1 MIPAAFEYSRAS
13 SVDEASKLLDKYGDD
28 AKVLA
33 GGHSLIPLMRLR
45 LAQPTA
51 LVDINGIK
59 GLDQIKVEGSK
70 VHIGALVRHVQIQNS
85 DVLKDKLPIL
95 AEVAGEVGDNQVR
108 NMGTMGGVIA
118 HADAAGDY
126 PTIALMLDAE
136 IVTNK
141 RKIHAKDFFKDLF
154 TTPLATN
161 EIVTEVVFP
170 VADGPHKYIK
180 FRRRLFDWAI
190 VGAAP
195 TDSTHRVTFG
205 PARNT
210 RSTWRECS
218 PRGPYNKRAEGP
230 VLFDWMTA
238 PASIDD
244 VERRLRERRYIGDRG
259 LATSIFLALKLE
271 KPLFIEGEAGVGKT
285 EAAKVMAEVLD
296 ARLIRLQCYEGID
309 LAHAVYEW
317 NYPRQLL
324 HIRLLG
330 EGEDRRTAEREI
342 FSSEFLLRRPLLDAI
357 DNDDPT
363 PPVLLIDEIDRS
375 DEEFEAFLLEL
386 LSDFQISIPEIG
398 TIKAKKP
405 PFVVITSNRTR
416 EVHDAL
422 KRRCLY
428 HWIDYP
434 DLEKEVEIVRAR
446 APEAADGLAR
456 EVAALVQGLRTMELY
471 KVPGVAET
479 LDWARS
485 LAALG
490 ATRIDA
496 SLVDATLGSAL
507 KYQED
512 LERIRQQVPALV
524 ERARGA

>member
-1 MIPAAFEYSRAS
+1 VSGPTTIED
-13 SVDEASKLLDKYGDD
+13 VEG
-28 AKVLA
+28 
-33 GGHSLIPLMRLR
+33 RLR
-45 LAQPTA
+45 
-51 LVDINGIK
+51 D
-59 GLDQIKVEGSK
+59 
-70 VHIGALVRHVQIQNS
+70 
-85 DVLKDKLPIL
+85 
-95 AEVAGEVGDNQVR
+95 
-108 NMGTMGGVIA
+108 
-118 HADAAGDY
+118 
-126 PTIALMLDAE
+126 
-136 IVTNK
+136 
-141 RKIHAKDFFKDLF
+141 RK
-154 TTPLATN
+154 
-161 EIVTEVVFP
+161 
-170 VADGPHKYIK
+170 
-180 FRRRLFDWAI
+180 
-190 VGAAP
+190 
-195 TDSTHRVTFG
+195 
-205 PARNT
+205 
-210 RSTWRECS
+210 
-218 PRGPYNKRAEGP
+218 
-230 VLFDWMTA
+230 
-238 PASIDD
+238 
-244 VERRLRERRYIGDRG
+244 YIGDRG
-259 LATSIFLALKLE
+259 LATSIFLALKLQ

-285 EAAKVMAEVLD
+285 EAAKVMADVLG

-330 EGEDRRTAEREI
+330 EGPNSQIDRQAAEREI

-357 DNDDPT
+357 DNDDKT

-386 LSDFQISIPEIG
+386 LSEFQVSIPEIG
-398 TIKAKKP
+398 TIKAKQI

-434 DLEKEVEIVRAR
+434 DLDKEVEIVRAR

-456 EVAALVQGLRTMELY
+456 EVAALVQGLRGMDLY

-496 SLVDATLGSAL
+496 SLVTATMGAAL

-512 LERIRQQVPALV
+512 LERVREQVPALV
-524 ERARGA
+524 EKARRA

>member
-1 MIPAAFEYSRAS
+1 MTS
-13 SVDEASKLLDKYGDD
+13 
-28 AKVLA
+28 
-33 GGHSLIPLMRLR
+33 
-45 LAQPTA
+45 AQP
-51 LVDINGIK
+51 
-59 GLDQIKVEGSK
+59 S
-70 VHIGALVRHVQIQNS
+70 
-85 DVLKDKLPIL
+85 
-95 AEVAGEVGDNQVR
+95 
-108 NMGTMGGVIA
+108 
-118 HADAAGDY
+118 
-126 PTIALMLDAE
+126 
-136 IVTNK
+136 
-141 RKIHAKDFFKDLF
+141 
-154 TTPLATN
+154 
-161 EIVTEVVFP
+161 
-170 VADGPHKYIK
+170 
-180 FRRRLFDWAI
+180 
-190 VGAAP
+190 
-195 TDSTHRVTFG
+195 
-205 PARNT
+205 
-210 RSTWRECS
+210 
-218 PRGPYNKRAEGP
+218 
-230 VLFDWMTA
+230 
-238 PASIDD
+238 SIDE
-244 VERRLRERRYIGDRG
+244 VERRLRERRYIGDRS
-259 LATSIFLALKLE
+259 LATSIFLALKLS

-285 EAAKVMAEVLD
+285 EAAKVMADVLG

-309 LAHAVYEW
+309 LSHAVYEW

-324 HIRLLG
+324 HIRLMG
-330 EGEDRRTAEREI
+330 EGGDRRVAEREI

-386 LSDFQISIPEIG
+386 LSDFQVSIPEIG
-398 TIKAKKP
+398 TIKAAQP

-456 EVAALVQGLRTMELY
+456 EVAALVQGLRGMDLY

-479 LDWARS
+479 LDWARA

-496 SLVDATLGSAL
+496 SLVDATIGAAL

-512 LERIRQQVPALV
+512 LERIKPEVPALV
-524 ERARGA
+524 EKARRG

>member
-1 MIPAAFEYSRAS
+1 
-13 SVDEASKLLDKYGDD
+13 
-28 AKVLA
+28 
-33 GGHSLIPLMRLR
+33 
-45 LAQPTA
+45 
-51 LVDINGIK
+51 
-59 GLDQIKVEGSK
+59 
-70 VHIGALVRHVQIQNS
+70 
-85 DVLKDKLPIL
+85 
-95 AEVAGEVGDNQVR
+95 
-108 NMGTMGGVIA
+108 
-118 HADAAGDY
+118 
-126 PTIALMLDAE
+126 
-136 IVTNK
+136 
-141 RKIHAKDFFKDLF
+141 
-154 TTPLATN
+154 
-161 EIVTEVVFP
+161 
-170 VADGPHKYIK
+170 
-180 FRRRLFDWAI
+180 
-190 VGAAP
+190 
-195 TDSTHRVTFG
+195 
-205 PARNT
+205 
-210 RSTWRECS
+210 
-218 PRGPYNKRAEGP
+218 
-230 VLFDWMTA
+230 MTA
-238 PASIDD
+238 GPPTTIED
-244 VERRLRERRYIGDRG
+244 VESRLRERKYIGDRG

-285 EAAKVMAEVLD
+285 EAAKVMADVLG

-324 HIRLLG
+324 HIRLMG
-330 EGEDRRTAEREI
+330 EGEDRRVAEREI

-386 LSDFQISIPEIG
+386 LSDFQVSIPEIG
-398 TIKAKKP
+398 TIKAKRA

-446 APEAADGLAR
+446 APEAADRLAR
-456 EVAALVQGLRTMELY
+456 EVAGLVQGLRSMDLY

-490 ATRIDA
+490 ATRIDS
-496 SLVDATLGSAL
+496 SLVNATLGSAL

-512 LERIRQQVPALV
+512 LERVREQIPALV
-524 ERARGA
+524 EKARGA

>member
-1 MIPAAFEYSRAS
+1 
-13 SVDEASKLLDKYGDD
+13 
-28 AKVLA
+28 
-33 GGHSLIPLMRLR
+33 
-45 LAQPTA
+45 
-51 LVDINGIK
+51 
-59 GLDQIKVEGSK
+59 
-70 VHIGALVRHVQIQNS
+70 
-85 DVLKDKLPIL
+85 
-95 AEVAGEVGDNQVR
+95 
-108 NMGTMGGVIA
+108 
-118 HADAAGDY
+118 
-126 PTIALMLDAE
+126 
-136 IVTNK
+136 
-141 RKIHAKDFFKDLF
+141 
-154 TTPLATN
+154 
-161 EIVTEVVFP
+161 VTE
-170 VADGPHKYIK
+170 G
-180 FRRRLFDWAI
+180 
-190 VGAAP
+190 AP
-195 TDSTHRVTFG
+195 TTI
-205 PARNT
+205 
-210 RSTWRECS
+210 E
-218 PRGPYNKRAEGP
+218 
-230 VLFDWMTA
+230 
-238 PASIDD
+238 D
-244 VERRLRERRYIGDRG
+244 VEQRLRERKYIGDRG

-285 EAAKVMAEVLD
+285 EAAKVMADVLG

-324 HIRLLG
+324 HIRLMS
-330 EGEDRRTAEREI
+330 EGEDRRAAEREI

-398 TIKAKKP
+398 TIKAKRA

-456 EVAALVQGLRTMELY
+456 EVAGLVQGLRSMDLY

-490 ATRIDA
+490 ATRID
-496 SLVDATLGSAL
+496 STLVNATLGAAL

-512 LERIRQQVPALV
+512 LERVREQVPALV
-524 ERARGA
+524 EKARGA

>member
-1 MIPAAFEYSRAS
+1 
-13 SVDEASKLLDKYGDD
+13 
-28 AKVLA
+28 
-33 GGHSLIPLMRLR
+33 
-45 LAQPTA
+45 
-51 LVDINGIK
+51 
-59 GLDQIKVEGSK
+59 
-70 VHIGALVRHVQIQNS
+70 
-85 DVLKDKLPIL
+85 
-95 AEVAGEVGDNQVR
+95 
-108 NMGTMGGVIA
+108 
-118 HADAAGDY
+118 
-126 PTIALMLDAE
+126 
-136 IVTNK
+136 
-141 RKIHAKDFFKDLF
+141 
-154 TTPLATN
+154 
-161 EIVTEVVFP
+161 
-170 VADGPHKYIK
+170 
-180 FRRRLFDWAI
+180 
-190 VGAAP
+190 
-195 TDSTHRVTFG
+195 
-205 PARNT
+205 
-210 RSTWRECS
+210 
-218 PRGPYNKRAEGP
+218 
-230 VLFDWMTA
+230 MTA
-238 PASIDD
+238 GVPTTIED
-244 VERRLRERRYIGDRG
+244 VEQRLRERKYIGDRG

-285 EAAKVMAEVLD
+285 EAAKVMADVLG

-324 HIRLLG
+324 HIRLMG
-330 EGEDRRTAEREI
+330 EGEDRRAAEREI

-357 DNDDPT
+357 DNEDPT

-386 LSDFQISIPEIG
+386 LSDFQVSIPEIG
-398 TIKAKKP
+398 TIKAKRA

-456 EVAALVQGLRTMELY
+456 EVAGLVQGLRGMDLY

-490 ATRIDA
+490 ATSID
-496 SLVDATLGSAL
+496 STLVNATLGAAL

-512 LERIRQQVPALV
+512 LERVREQVPALV
-524 ERARGA
+524 EKARGA

>member
-1 MIPAAFEYSRAS
+1 
-13 SVDEASKLLDKYGDD
+13 
-28 AKVLA
+28 
-33 GGHSLIPLMRLR
+33 
-45 LAQPTA
+45 
-51 LVDINGIK
+51 
-59 GLDQIKVEGSK
+59 
-70 VHIGALVRHVQIQNS
+70 
-85 DVLKDKLPIL
+85 
-95 AEVAGEVGDNQVR
+95 
-108 NMGTMGGVIA
+108 
-118 HADAAGDY
+118 
-126 PTIALMLDAE
+126 
-136 IVTNK
+136 
-141 RKIHAKDFFKDLF
+141 
-154 TTPLATN
+154 
-161 EIVTEVVFP
+161 
-170 VADGPHKYIK
+170 
-180 FRRRLFDWAI
+180 
-190 VGAAP
+190 
-195 TDSTHRVTFG
+195 
-205 PARNT
+205 
-210 RSTWRECS
+210 
-218 PRGPYNKRAEGP
+218 
-230 VLFDWMTA
+230 MTA
-238 PASIDD
+238 GTPTTIED
-244 VERRLRERRYIGDRG
+244 VEARLRERKYIGDRG

-285 EAAKVMAEVLD
+285 EAAKVMADVLG

-324 HIRLLG
+324 HIRLMD
-330 EGEDRRTAEREI
+330 EGEDRRVAEREI

-357 DNDDPT
+357 DNDDPI

-386 LSDFQISIPEIG
+386 LSDFQVSIPEIG
-398 TIKAKKP
+398 TIKAKRA

-456 EVAALVQGLRTMELY
+456 EVAGLVQSLRSMDLY

-490 ATRIDA
+490 ATRID
-496 SLVDATLGSAL
+496 SNLVDATLGSAL

-512 LERIRQQVPALV
+512 LERVREQIPALV
-524 ERARGA
+524 EKARSA

>member
-1 MIPAAFEYSRAS
+1 MAA
-13 SVDEASKLLDKYGDD
+13 V
-28 AKVLA
+28 
-33 GGHSLIPLMRLR
+33 P
-45 LAQPTA
+45 
-51 LVDINGIK
+51 N
-59 GLDQIKVEGSK
+59 
-70 VHIGALVRHVQIQNS
+70 
-85 DVLKDKLPIL
+85 
-95 AEVAGEVGDNQVR
+95 
-108 NMGTMGGVIA
+108 
-118 HADAAGDY
+118 
-126 PTIALMLDAE
+126 
-136 IVTNK
+136 
-141 RKIHAKDFFKDLF
+141 
-154 TTPLATN
+154 
-161 EIVTEVVFP
+161 
-170 VADGPHKYIK
+170 
-180 FRRRLFDWAI
+180 
-190 VGAAP
+190 
-195 TDSTHRVTFG
+195 
-205 PARNT
+205 
-210 RSTWRECS
+210 
-218 PRGPYNKRAEGP
+218 
-230 VLFDWMTA
+230 
-238 PASIDD
+238 SIDE
-244 VERRLRERRYIGDRG
+244 VEERLRERRYIGDRG

-285 EAAKVMAEVLD
+285 EAAKVMAEVLG

-330 EGEDRRTAEREI
+330 EQEDRRAAEREI
-342 FSSEFLLRRPLLDAI
+342 FSPEFLLRRPLLDAI

-398 TIKAKKP
+398 TIKAKKA

-456 EVAALVQGLRTMELY
+456 EVTALVQGLRGMDLY

-490 ATRIDA
+490 ATRIDPA
-496 SLVDATLGSAL
+496 LVDATLGAAL

-512 LERIRQQVPALV
+512 LEKIREQVPSLV
-524 ERARGA
+524 EKARGA

>member
-1 MIPAAFEYSRAS
+1 LG
-13 SVDEASKLLDKYGDD
+13 VT
-28 AKVLA
+28 A
-33 GGHSLIPLMRLR
+33 G
-45 LAQPTA
+45 
-51 LVDINGIK
+51 
-59 GLDQIKVEGSK
+59 
-70 VHIGALVRHVQIQNS
+70 
-85 DVLKDKLPIL
+85 
-95 AEVAGEVGDNQVR
+95 
-108 NMGTMGGVIA
+108 
-118 HADAAGDY
+118 
-126 PTIALMLDAE
+126 
-136 IVTNK
+136 
-141 RKIHAKDFFKDLF
+141 
-154 TTPLATN
+154 
-161 EIVTEVVFP
+161 
-170 VADGPHKYIK
+170 
-180 FRRRLFDWAI
+180 
-190 VGAAP
+190 AP
-195 TDSTHRVTFG
+195 T
-205 PARNT
+205 
-210 RSTWRECS
+210 
-218 PRGPYNKRAEGP
+218 
-230 VLFDWMTA
+230 
-238 PASIDD
+238 SIED
-244 VERRLRERRYIGDRG
+244 VEQRLRERKYIGDRG

-285 EAAKVMAEVLD
+285 EAAKVMADVLG

-324 HIRLLG
+324 HIRLMG
-330 EGEDRRTAEREI
+330 EGEDRRAAEREI

-357 DNDDPT
+357 DNDDAT

-386 LSDFQISIPEIG
+386 LSDFQVSIPEIG
-398 TIKAKKP
+398 TIKAKRA

-456 EVAALVQGLRTMELY
+456 EVAGLVQGLRGMDLY

-490 ATRIDA
+490 ATRID
-496 SLVDATLGSAL
+496 STLVNATLGAAL

-512 LERIRQQVPALV
+512 LERVREQVPALV
-524 ERARGA
+524 EKARGA